1 LRALESSATITYAR
15 IFALFAE
22 VSILCSESSRR
33 KPASCTWHAKHLSTV
48 LWVHGTQV
56 HGTQSMAQTYRVCRI
71 LLLSQKCLL
80 LGLKLQLD
88 A

>member
-1 LRALESSATITYAR
+1 VFRKLSAQTGKLHMA
-15 IFALFAE
+15 
-22 VSILCSESSRR
+22 CQ
-33 KPASCTWHAKHLSTV
+33 ASQHCAV
-48 LWVHGTQV
+48 VHGTQV